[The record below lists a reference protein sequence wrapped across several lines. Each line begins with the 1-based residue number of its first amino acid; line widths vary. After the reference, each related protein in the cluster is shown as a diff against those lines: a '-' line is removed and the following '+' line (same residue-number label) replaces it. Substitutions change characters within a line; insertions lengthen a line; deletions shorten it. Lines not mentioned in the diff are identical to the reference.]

1 MARTKQTARKSTA
14 QKVPRKQLVAQKIA
28 RKTAPVTTG
37 VKKPHRFRPGTVA
50 LREIRKYQK
59 STDLLIRKLP
69 FQRLG
74 KTFFLYSSLIGSRVQ
89 ARIEIP
95 ELCSFGP
102 PGSRRG
108 LPRFTLRGHQ
118 PVCHPR
124 QESHHHDQGPS
135 IGQKNQR
142 RQILICDPLRFEICQ
157 LLINS
162 NCCFGSLSD
171 SPSNNI
177 LIFIS

>member
-74 KTFFLYSSLIGSRVQ
+74 TSFSYSVR
-89 ARIEIP
+89 
-95 ELCSFGP
+95 ELAHEFK
-102 PGSRRG
+102 
-108 LPRFTLRGHQ
+108 
-118 PVCHPR
+118 
-124 QESHHHDQGPS
+124 QE
-135 IGQKNQR
+135 
-142 RQILICDPLRFEICQ
+142 LRFQSSAVLALQEAAEAYLVSLFEDTNLCAIHARRVTIMTKDLQ
-157 LLINS
+157 LARRIRGDR
-162 NCCFGSLSD
+162 F
-171 SPSNNI
+171 
-177 LIFIS
+177 